1 MIKIES
7 VLKQMVAIV
16 ISILYCS
23 ERCALGVWAQ
33 AFLNAGSSVIPSDA
47 HVCRQPRKKPLDSTF
62 KYSDPT
68 AADASFH

>member
-1 MIKIES
+1 
-7 VLKQMVAIV
+7 MVAEV

-23 ERCALGVWAQ
+23 DMCALGVWAQ

-47 HVCRQPRKKPLDSTF
+47 HVYRQPSKKPLDSTF

-68 AADASFH
+68 AADTSFH